1 MHAIRIIGST
11 ELGWHPAHIY
21 TPEVLATFAGFRD
34 VIYFRFL
41 PTQLHLAPSVVYAFA
56 KSVDCPFTLV
66 DAHAVLA
73 LLRPH
78 ITEAKSAKH
87 KTNNRVK

>member
-11 ELGWHPAHIY
+11 ELGWHPVSIY
-21 TPEVLATFAGFRD
+21 CAEVLETFAGFKD
-34 VIYFRFL
+34 VIFFKFL

-56 KSVDCPFTLV
+56 KSVDCPFTV
-66 DAHAVLA
+66 GDAHRVLE

-78 ITEAKSAKH
+78 IKEAKHGQA
-87 KTNNRVK
+87 NRR

>member
-1 MHAIRIIGST
+1 MQSIRIIGST
-11 ELGWHPAHIY
+11 ELGWHPVGIY
-21 TPEVLATFAGFRD
+21 SADVLATFAGFRD

-78 ITEAKSAKH
+78 IKDAKH
-87 KTNNRVK
+87 GQASRR